1 MAVVK
6 IPLLDITEVR
16 WDGVL
21 EFNHD
26 KLDKLRA
33 LDVVWGVAPGA
44 LSNAGEAVLTFD
56 GLQGVYIKILSSTG
70 ERLVWVAEWRWYLDT
85 AVKRFTEAPPEK
97 VVLVVDT
104 EKRAVTYELS

>member
-1 MAVVK
+1 MPVVK
-6 IPLLDITEVR
+6 INLSDITEVR

-21 EFNHD
+21 EFSHD

-33 LDVVWGVAPGA
+33 LDVVWGVGPGA
-44 LSNAGEAVLTFD
+44 LSHAGEVALTFD

-85 AVKRFTEAPPEK
+85 AVKRFSEAPPEK
-97 VVLVVDT
+97 VRLVVDT
-104 EKRAVTYELS
+104 EKRYITYEIT